1 MMQDNGKPIHLHT
14 PQNVG
19 QALRLERTKHHW
31 TLKEVADKAGISVSY
46 LSDLERSKTLPTLD
60 TLGALAKAMGQT
72 FTLVWREPGEE
83 FMPLSPVEIELIYA
97 VRDGDLR
104 SALAMLYALT
114 ERK

>member
-1 MMQDNGKPIHLHT
+1 MHDDGKPIHQHT
-14 PQNVG
+14 PQTVG
-19 QALRLERTKHHW
+19 AALRMERIKQHW

-46 LSDLERSKTLPTLD
+46 LSDVERGKTLPTLL

-83 FMPLSPVEIELIYA
+83 FVPLNPVEIELIYA

-104 SALAMLYALT
+104 AALAMLYALT